1 MTNVSQLAI
10 NRPIATLLLTA
21 ALAIVGLV
29 ALKFLPAAPLP
40 QVDFPVISVN
50 ANLAGAS
57 PEVMASSVAT
67 PLEKAL
73 GQLAGVNEITSTSTL
88 GKTSINIQF
97 DLNRNIDGAAR
108 DVQAAIQASRSFLPS
123 GMTSN
128 PSYKKA
134 NPADAPI
141 MVLSLTSDTLSRG
154 QLFDIADTILAQRL
168 AQIEGIGQ
176 VVVGGGASP
185 AIRIQVDS
193 QALAHYQL
201 ALEDVKTVINNQHT
215 FAPLGS
221 LEDSHTR
228 YQLTSNQQ
236 LSRAS
241 EYSQLLL
248 KVDGQAHQLRLADV
262 AQVSESVQDTRTFG
276 YSNGKP
282 AVVLILYRQPNAN
295 MIATVDRVYATLPSL
310 QLLVPTSINFGVA
323 IDRTPTVRASLKEV
337 KETLIIAILLV
348 VFVVFAFTRTWHTT
362 LIPALSIPVSL
373 LGTLL
378 IMYWLDFSLNNLS
391 LMALIVATSFV
402 VDDSIVVLE
411 NILRYRE
418 KGLSAYQA
426 SVQGT
431 REISFTVIAI
441 SLSLVAVFIPLL
453 FMGGLIGRLFSEFAV
468 TLSVA
473 VLISM
478 IIALTTTPAL
488 AVKLLPQ
495 NEIRVTRN
503 ITYHRWWR
511 QAYKRSL
518 AWSLRHPKTLLTLL
532 MMIIAL
538 NISLYIHVSKG
549 FMPEQDT
556 GRIMGRIQADQH
568 ISFEAMQGKLNHLLA
583 SIQADPAI
591 EAATAFMGFG
601 ASNAAVVF
609 ISLKPKSERKESAND
624 VINRLRPITNRL
636 PGARTMMFPVQD
648 LRMGTQNPTAS
659 YNFSLKA
666 DSLETLRL
674 AEPRV
679 LDALRAQETLKDIDS
694 NQQSK
699 GAQTYIHIDRDA
711 AQQLGLNMRDIDTS
725 LNNAF
730 AQRLIGTLYRPLN
743 QYRIVLESEVDERL
757 NEQTLSNLFVVNQ
770 QGQAIAL
777 ARIARIEQNS
787 APLAVYHEGGFPAYT
802 ISFNL
807 AEKTTLTQ
815 GIESIE
821 NAIAELAL
829 PNSVQVVF
837 GGNAKLFKST
847 QSNQLILII
856 SAFVCLYLIL
866 GILYESLLHPLTILS
881 TLPTAGLGGLIAL
894 ELFGMELTIIA
905 LIGIFLLLGLVKKNA
920 ILMIDFALAQQRQH
934 QRSSAQAIYVAA
946 QVRFRP
952 ILMTTL
958 AGILGAVPL
967 AIGFGEGSEL
977 RVPLGIT
984 LIGGL
989 IVSQLLTLYTTPVV
1003 FLAIDRMK
1011 NKFSHRQT
1019 PLNPPARTKPTQ
1031 WVLPPLSRESNS

>member
-1 MTNVSQLAI
+1 MNNASQLAI
-10 NRPIATLLLTA
+10 HRPIATLLLTA
-21 ALAIVGLV
+21 ALALLGLV
-29 ALKFLPAAPLP
+29 ALKGLPAAPLP

-97 DLNRNIDGAAR
+97 DLNRDIDGAAR
-108 DVQAAIQASRSFLPS
+108 DVQAAIQAARSFLPS
-123 GMTSN
+123 SMTSN
-128 PSYKKA
+128 PTYKKA

-154 QLFDIADTILAQRL
+154 QLFDMADTILAQRL

-201 ALEDVKTVINNQHT
+201 ALEDVRTVISNQHT
-215 FAPLGS
+215 FAPLGTI
-221 LEDSHTR
+221 EDEQVR
-228 YQLTSNQQ
+228 YQLSSNQQ
-236 LSRAS
+236 LSQAQD
-241 EYSQLLL
+241 YAKLLL
-248 KVDGQAHQLRLADV
+248 KTDDNAHQLRLSDV
-262 AQVSESVQDTRTFG
+262 AQVSQSVQDTRTFG
-276 YSNGKP
+276 YSRGKP

-310 QLLVPTSINFGVA
+310 EALVPSSVEFGVA

-337 KETLIIAILLV
+337 EETLIIAIFLV

-373 LGTLL
+373 LGTLVV
-378 IMYWLDFSLNNLS
+378 MVWLDFSLNNLS

-418 KGLSAYQA
+418 KGYSAYQA
-426 SVQGT
+426 SVVGT

-453 FMGGLIGRLFSEFAV
+453 FMGGLIGRLFTEFAV

-478 IIALTTTPAL
+478 VIALTTTPAL
-488 AVKLLPQ
+488 AVKLLPTHSV
-495 NEIRVTRN
+495 RVKRRVS
-503 ITYHRWWR
+503 YHRWWR

-518 AWSLRHPKTLLTLL
+518 AWSLRHPKTLLALLL
-532 MMIIAL
+532 MVIAL
-538 NISLYIHVSKG
+538 NISLYVHISKG

-583 SIQADPAI
+583 IIQADPAI
-591 EAATAFMGFG
+591 DTATAFMGFG

-624 VINRLRPITNRL
+624 VINRLRPLTNRL

-666 DSLETLRL
+666 DSLETLRE

-679 LDALRAQETLKDIDS
+679 LAALRAQESLKDVDS

-699 GAQTYIHIDRDA
+699 GAQTYIQVDRDA
-711 AQQLGLNMRDIDTS
+711 AQQLGISMRDIDNT

-743 QYRIVLESEVDERL
+743 QYRIVLESEADERL
-757 NEQTLSNLFVVNQ
+757 SEANFTSLFVLNN

-777 ARIARIEQNS
+777 SRIARIEQNT

-807 AEKTTLTQ
+807 AEKVSLTQ
-815 GIESIE
+815 GIEVIE

-829 PNSVQVVF
+829 PASVQVVF

-856 SAFVCLYLIL
+856 SALVCLYLIL
-866 GILYESLLHPLTILS
+866 GILYESLLHPITILS

-894 ELFGMELTIIA
+894 ELLGMELTIIA

-920 ILMIDFALAQQRQH
+920 ILMIDFALNQQRSH
-934 QRSSAQAIYVAA
+934 HHSAAQAIYIAA

-977 RVPLGIT
+977 RIPLGVT

-1003 FLAIDRMK
+1003 FLALERLK
-1011 NKFSHRQT
+1011 ATLQGK
-1019 PLNPPARTKPTQ
+1019 RTKTAPVT
-1031 WVLPPLSRESNS
+1031 PFSSSMIRES

>member
-1 MTNVSQLAI
+1 MNNASQLAI
-10 NRPIATLLLTA
+10 HRPIATLLLTA
-21 ALAIVGLV
+21 ALALLGLV
-29 ALKFLPAAPLP
+29 ALKGLPAAPLP

-97 DLNRNIDGAAR
+97 DLNRDIDGAAR
-108 DVQAAIQASRSFLPS
+108 DVQAAIQSARSFLPS

-128 PSYKKA
+128 PTYKKA

-154 QLFDIADTILAQRL
+154 QLFDMADTILAQRL

-201 ALEDVKTVINNQHT
+201 ALEDVRTVISNQHT
-215 FAPLGS
+215 FAPLGTI
-221 LEDSHTR
+221 EDKQVR
-228 YQLTSNQQ
+228 YQLSSNQQ
-236 LSRAS
+236 LSQAS
-241 EYSQLLL
+241 DYAKLLL
-248 KVDGQAHQLRLADV
+248 KSDDNAHQLRLADI
-262 AQVSESVQDTRTFG
+262 AQVTQSVQDTRTFG
-276 YSNGKP
+276 YSRGKP

-310 QLLVPTSINFGVA
+310 QILVPSSVEFGVA

-337 KETLIIAILLV
+337 EETLIIAIFLV

-373 LGTLL
+373 LGTLVV
-378 IMYWLDFSLNNLS
+378 MAWLDFSLNNLS

-418 KGLSAYQA
+418 KGYSAYQA
-426 SVQGT
+426 SVVGT

-453 FMGGLIGRLFSEFAV
+453 FMGGLIGRLFTEFAV

-478 IIALTTTPAL
+478 VIALTTTPAL
-488 AVKLLPQ
+488 AVKLLP
-495 NEIRVTRN
+495 NHSVRVKRHVS
-503 ITYHRWWR
+503 YHRWWR

-532 MMIIAL
+532 IMVIVL
-538 NISLYIHVSKG
+538 NISLYVHVSKG

-568 ISFEAMQGKLNHLLA
+568 ISFEAMQGKLNQLLA
-583 SIQADPAI
+583 TIQADPAI
-591 EAATAFMGFG
+591 DTATAFMGFG
-601 ASNAAVVF
+601 ASNSAVVF

-624 VINRLRPITNRL
+624 VINRLRPLTNRL

-666 DSLETLRL
+666 DSLETLRE

-679 LDALRAQETLKDIDS
+679 LEALRAQASLKDVDS

-699 GAQTYIHIDRDA
+699 GAQTYINVDRDA
-711 AQQLGLNMRDIDTS
+711 AQQLGINMRDIDNT

-743 QYRIVLESEVDERL
+743 QYRIVLESEADERL
-757 NEQTLSNLFVVNQ
+757 SEANLASLFVLNN
-770 QGQAIAL
+770 QGQAVAL
-777 ARIARIEQNS
+777 SRIARIESNS

-807 AEKTTLTQ
+807 AEKVSLTQ
-815 GIESIE
+815 GIDVIE

-829 PNSVQVVF
+829 PASVQVVF

-856 SAFVCLYLIL
+856 SALVCLYLIL
-866 GILYESLLHPLTILS
+866 GILYESLLHPITILS

-894 ELFGMELTIIA
+894 ELLGMELTIIA

-920 ILMIDFALAQQRQH
+920 ILMIDFALNQQRNH
-934 QRSSAQAIYVAA
+934 HHTAAQAIYLAA

-977 RVPLGIT
+977 RVPLGVT

-1003 FLAIDRMK
+1003 FLALERLKARLQGKRMK
-1011 NKFSHRQT
+1011 TALAAPFS
-1019 PLNPPARTKPTQ
+1019 
-1031 WVLPPLSRESNS
+1031 SSMIRESKP

>member
-1 MTNVSQLAI
+1 MNNASQLAI
-10 NRPIATLLLTA
+10 QRPIATLLLTA

-29 ALKFLPAAPLP
+29 ALKLLPAAPLP
-40 QVDFPVISVN
+40 QVDFPVISVS

-67 PLEKAL
+67 PLEKTL

-88 GKTSINIQF
+88 GKTSVVIQF
-97 DLNRNIDGAAR
+97 DLNRDIDGAAR
-108 DVQAAIQASRSFLPS
+108 DVQAAIQAARSFLPS

-128 PSYKKA
+128 PTYKKA

-154 QLFDIADTILAQRL
+154 QLFDMADTILAQRL

-193 QALAHYQL
+193 HALAHYQL
-201 ALEDVKTVINNQHT
+201 ALDEVRSVINNQHT

-221 LEDSHTR
+221 IEDTQIR

-236 LSRAS
+236 LVQAQD
-241 EYSQLLL
+241 YAQLLL
-248 KVDGQAHQLRLADV
+248 KSDDNVHQIRLGDV
-262 AQVSESVQDTRTFG
+262 AQVSQSVQDTRTFG
-276 YSNGKP
+276 YSRGKP

-295 MIATVDRVYATLPSL
+295 MIDTVDRVYATLPSL
-310 QLLVPTSINFGVA
+310 EALVPSSVEFGVA

-337 KETLIIAILLV
+337 EETLIIAIFLV

-378 IMYWLDFSLNNLS
+378 VMVWLDFSLNNLS

-426 SVQGT
+426 SLQGT

-441 SLSLVAVFIPLL
+441 SLSLIAVFIPLL
-453 FMGGLIGRLFSEFAV
+453 FMGGLIGRLFTEFAV

-478 IIALTTTPAL
+478 VIALTTTPAL
-488 AVKLLPQ
+488 AVKLLPTQ
-495 NEIRVTRN
+495 AVVPSRKKT
-503 ITYHRWWR
+503 HHLWWR

-532 MMIIAL
+532 LMVIGL

-568 ISFEAMQGKLNHLLA
+568 ISFEAMQGKLNQVLGI
-583 SIQADPAI
+583 IQADPAI
-591 EAATAFMGFG
+591 DTATAFMGFG
-601 ASNAAVVF
+601 ASNSAVVF
-609 ISLKPKSERKESAND
+609 ISLKPKSERKESVND
-624 VINRLRPITNRL
+624 VINRLRPLTNRL

-666 DSLETLRL
+666 DSLETLRE

-679 LDALRAQETLKDIDS
+679 LAALRAQESLKDVDS

-699 GAQTYIHIDRDA
+699 GAQTYIQVDRDA
-711 AQQLGLNMRDIDTS
+711 AQQFGISMRDIDNT

-743 QYRIVLESEVDERL
+743 QYRIVLESEADERL
-757 NEQTLSNLFVVNQ
+757 SEANLASLFVLNN

-777 ARIARIEQNS
+777 SRIARIEQNT

-807 AEKTTLTQ
+807 AEKVSLTQ
-815 GIESIE
+815 GVQVIE

-856 SAFVCLYLIL
+856 SALVCLYLIL
-866 GILYESLLHPLTILS
+866 GILYESLLHPVTILS

-894 ELFGMELTIIA
+894 ELLGMELTIIA

-920 ILMIDFALAQQRQH
+920 ILMIDFALNQQRNH
-934 QRSSAQAIYVAA
+934 HHTAAQAIYIAA

-952 ILMTTL
+952 IIMTTL

-977 RVPLGIT
+977 RVPLGVT

-1003 FLAIDRMK
+1003 FLALERLK
-1011 NKFSHRQT
+1011 ATLQGK
-1019 PLNPPARTKPTQ
+1019 RTKTAPVT
-1031 WVLPPLSRESNS
+1031 PFSSSMIRES

>member
-1 MTNVSQLAI
+1 MNNASQLAI
-10 NRPIATLLLTA
+10 QRPIATLLLTT
-21 ALAIVGLV
+21 ALALLGLV
-29 ALKFLPAAPLP
+29 ALKGLPAAPLP

-97 DLNRNIDGAAR
+97 DLNRDIDGAAR
-108 DVQAAIQASRSFLPS
+108 DVQAAIQAARSFLPS

-128 PSYKKA
+128 PTYKKA

-154 QLFDIADTILAQRL
+154 QLFDMADTILAQRL

-201 ALEDVKTVINNQHT
+201 ALEDVRTVISNQHT
-215 FAPLGS
+215 FSPLGTI
-221 LEDSHTR
+221 EDEEVR
-228 YQLTSNQQ
+228 YQLNSNQQ
-236 LSRAS
+236 LSQAS
-241 EYSQLLL
+241 DYAKLLL
-248 KVDGQAHQLRLADV
+248 KSDDNAHQLRLADI
-262 AQVSESVQDTRTFG
+262 AQVTQSVQDTRTFG
-276 YSNGKP
+276 YSRGKP

-310 QLLVPTSINFGVA
+310 EALVPSSVEFGVA

-337 KETLIIAILLV
+337 EETLIIAIFLV

-373 LGTLL
+373 LGTLVV
-378 IMYWLDFSLNNLS
+378 MAWLDFSLNNLS

-418 KGLSAYQA
+418 KGYSAYQA
-426 SVQGT
+426 SVVGT

-453 FMGGLIGRLFSEFAV
+453 FMGGLIGRLFTEFAV

-478 IIALTTTPAL
+478 VIALTTTPAL
-488 AVKLLPQ
+488 AVKLLPSHSVKAK
-495 NEIRVTRN
+495 RRLS
-503 ITYHRWWR
+503 YHRWWR

-532 MMIIAL
+532 IMVIVL
-538 NISLYIHVSKG
+538 NISLYVHVSKG

-568 ISFEAMQGKLNHLLA
+568 ISFEAMQGKLNQLLA
-583 SIQADPAI
+583 TIQADPAI
-591 EAATAFMGFG
+591 DTATAFMGFG
-601 ASNAAVVF
+601 ASNSAVVF
-609 ISLKPKSERKESAND
+609 ISLKPKTERKESAND
-624 VINRLRPITNRL
+624 VINRLRPLTNRL

-666 DSLETLRL
+666 DSLETLRE

-679 LDALRAQETLKDIDS
+679 LEALRAQASLKDVDS

-699 GAQTYIHIDRDA
+699 GAQTYIHVDRNA
-711 AQQLGLNMRDIDTS
+711 AQQLGISMRDIDNT

-743 QYRIVLESEVDERL
+743 QYRIVLESEADERL
-757 NEQTLSNLFVVNQ
+757 SEANLASLFVLNN
-770 QGQAIAL
+770 QGQAVAL
-777 ARIARIEQNS
+777 SRIARIESNS

-807 AEKTTLTQ
+807 AEKVSLTQ
-815 GIESIE
+815 GIEVIE

-829 PNSVQVVF
+829 PASVQVVF

-856 SAFVCLYLIL
+856 SALVCLYLIL
-866 GILYESLLHPLTILS
+866 GILYESLLHPITILS

-894 ELFGMELTIIA
+894 ELLGMELTIIA

-920 ILMIDFALAQQRQH
+920 ILMIDFALNQQRNH
-934 QRSSAQAIYVAA
+934 HHTAAQAIYIAA

-977 RVPLGIT
+977 RVPLGVT

-1003 FLAIDRMK
+1003 FLALERLK
-1011 NKFSHRQT
+1011 
-1019 PLNPPARTKPTQ
+1019 ARLQGKRNIASNRL
-1031 WVLPPLSRESNS
+1031 VSSSMIRES

>member
-1 MTNVSQLAI
+1 
-10 NRPIATLLLTA
+10 
-21 ALAIVGLV
+21 
-29 ALKFLPAAPLP
+29 
-40 QVDFPVISVN
+40 
-50 ANLAGAS
+50 
-57 PEVMASSVAT
+57 MA
-67 PLEKAL
+67 
-73 GQLAGVNEITSTSTL
+73 
-88 GKTSINIQF
+88 
-97 DLNRNIDGAAR
+97 
-108 DVQAAIQASRSFLPS
+108 
-123 GMTSN
+123 
-128 PSYKKA
+128 
-134 NPADAPI
+134 
-141 MVLSLTSDTLSRG
+141 
-154 QLFDIADTILAQRL
+154 
-168 AQIEGIGQ
+168 
-176 VVVGGGASP
+176 
-185 AIRIQVDS
+185 
-193 QALAHYQL
+193 
-201 ALEDVKTVINNQHT
+201 
-215 FAPLGS
+215 
-221 LEDSHTR
+221 
-228 YQLTSNQQ
+228 
-236 LSRAS
+236 
-241 EYSQLLL
+241 
-248 KVDGQAHQLRLADV
+248 
-262 AQVSESVQDTRTFG
+262 
-276 YSNGKP
+276 
-282 AVVLILYRQPNAN
+282 
-295 MIATVDRVYATLPSL
+295 
-310 QLLVPTSINFGVA
+310 
-323 IDRTPTVRASLKEV
+323 
-337 KETLIIAILLV
+337 
-348 VFVVFAFTRTWHTT
+348 
-362 LIPALSIPVSL
+362 
-373 LGTLL
+373 
-378 IMYWLDFSLNNLS
+378 WLDFSLNNLS

-418 KGLSAYQA
+418 KGYSAYQA
-426 SVQGT
+426 SVVGT

-453 FMGGLIGRLFSEFAV
+453 FMGGLIGRLFTEFAV

-478 IIALTTTPAL
+478 VIALTTTPAL
-488 AVKLLPQ
+488 AVKLLP
-495 NEIRVTRN
+495 NHSVRVKRRLS
-503 ITYHRWWR
+503 YHRWWR

-532 MMIIAL
+532 LMVIAL
-538 NISLYIHVSKG
+538 NISLYVHISKG

-568 ISFEAMQGKLNHLLA
+568 ISFEAMQGKLNQLLA
-583 SIQADPAI
+583 TIQADPAI
-591 EAATAFMGFG
+591 DTATAFMGFG
-601 ASNAAVVF
+601 ASNSAVVF

-624 VINRLRPITNRL
+624 VINRLRPLTNRL

-666 DSLETLRL
+666 DSLETLRE

-679 LDALRAQETLKDIDS
+679 LEALRAQASLKDVDS

-699 GAQTYIHIDRDA
+699 GAQTYINVDRDA
-711 AQQLGLNMRDIDTS
+711 AQQLDISMRDIDNT

-743 QYRIVLESEVDERL
+743 QYRIVLESEADERL
-757 NEQTLSNLFVVNQ
+757 SEANLASLFVLNN
-770 QGQAIAL
+770 QGQAVAL
-777 ARIARIEQNS
+777 SRIARIESNS

-807 AEKTTLTQ
+807 AEKVSLTQ
-815 GIESIE
+815 GIEVIE

-829 PNSVQVVF
+829 PASVQVVF

-856 SAFVCLYLIL
+856 SALVCLYLIL
-866 GILYESLLHPLTILS
+866 GILYESLLHPITILS

-894 ELFGMELTIIA
+894 ELLGMELTIIA

-920 ILMIDFALAQQRQH
+920 ILMIDFALNQQRNH
-934 QRSSAQAIYVAA
+934 HHTAAQAIYIAA

-977 RVPLGIT
+977 RVPLGVT

-1003 FLAIDRMK
+1003 FLALERLK
-1011 NKFSHRQT
+1011 
-1019 PLNPPARTKPTQ
+1019 ARLQGKRNIASNRL
-1031 WVLPPLSRESNS
+1031 VSSSMIRES

>member
-1 MTNVSQLAI
+1 MNNASQLAI
-10 NRPIATLLLTA
+10 HRPIATLLLTS
-21 ALAIVGLV
+21 ALALLGLV
-29 ALKFLPAAPLP
+29 ALKGLPAAPLP

-97 DLNRNIDGAAR
+97 DLNRDIDGAAR
-108 DVQAAIQASRSFLPS
+108 DVQAAIQAARSFLPS

-128 PSYKKA
+128 PTYKKA

-154 QLFDIADTILAQRL
+154 QLFDMADTILAQRL

-201 ALEDVKTVINNQHT
+201 ALEDVRTVISNQHT
-215 FAPLGS
+215 FAPLGTI
-221 LEDSHTR
+221 EDEQVR
-228 YQLTSNQQ
+228 YQLSSNQQ
-236 LSRAS
+236 LSQAND
-241 EYSQLLL
+241 YAKLLL
-248 KVDGQAHQLRLADV
+248 KSDDNAHQLRLADI
-262 AQVSESVQDTRTFG
+262 AQVTQSVQDTRTFG
-276 YSNGKP
+276 YSRGKP

-310 QLLVPTSINFGVA
+310 EALVPSSVEFGVA

-337 KETLIIAILLV
+337 EETLIIAIFLV

-373 LGTLL
+373 LGTLVV
-378 IMYWLDFSLNNLS
+378 MAWLDFSLNNLS

-418 KGLSAYQA
+418 KGYSAYQA
-426 SVQGT
+426 SVVGT

-453 FMGGLIGRLFSEFAV
+453 FMGGLIGRLFTEFAV

-478 IIALTTTPAL
+478 VIALTTTPAL
-488 AVKLLPQ
+488 AVKLLP
-495 NEIRVTRN
+495 NHSVRVKRRLS
-503 ITYHRWWR
+503 YHRWWR

-532 MMIIAL
+532 LMVIAL
-538 NISLYIHVSKG
+538 NISLYVHISKG

-568 ISFEAMQGKLNHLLA
+568 ISFEAMQGKLNQLLA
-583 SIQADPAI
+583 TIQADPAI
-591 EAATAFMGFG
+591 DTATAFMGFG
-601 ASNAAVVF
+601 ASNSAVVF

-624 VINRLRPITNRL
+624 VINRLRPLTNRL

-666 DSLETLRL
+666 DSLETLRE

-679 LDALRAQETLKDIDS
+679 LEALRAQESLKDVDS

-699 GAQTYIHIDRDA
+699 GAQTYIHVDRDA
-711 AQQLGLNMRDIDTS
+711 AQQLGISMRDIDNT

-743 QYRIVLESEVDERL
+743 QYRIVLESEADERL
-757 NEQTLSNLFVVNQ
+757 SEANLASLFVLNN
-770 QGQAIAL
+770 QGQPVAL
-777 ARIARIEQNS
+777 SRIARIESNS

-807 AEKTTLTQ
+807 AEKVSLTQ
-815 GIESIE
+815 GIEVIE

-829 PNSVQVVF
+829 PASVQVVF

-856 SAFVCLYLIL
+856 SALVCLYLIL
-866 GILYESLLHPLTILS
+866 GILYESLLHPITILS

-894 ELFGMELTIIA
+894 ELLGMELTIIA

-920 ILMIDFALAQQRQH
+920 ILMIDFALNQQRNH
-934 QRSSAQAIYVAA
+934 HHTAAQAIYIAA

-977 RVPLGIT
+977 RVPLGVT

-1003 FLAIDRMK
+1003 FLALERLK
-1011 NKFSHRQT
+1011 
-1019 PLNPPARTKPTQ
+1019 ARLQGKRNIASNRL
-1031 WVLPPLSRESNS
+1031 VSSSMIRES

>member
-1 MTNVSQLAI
+1 MNNASQLAI
-10 NRPIATLLLTA
+10 QRPIATLLLTA
-21 ALAIVGLV
+21 ALAIIGLV
-29 ALKFLPAAPLP
+29 ALKLLPAAPLP
-40 QVDFPVISVN
+40 QVDFPVISVT

-67 PLEKAL
+67 PLEKSL

-97 DLNRNIDGAAR
+97 DLNRDIDGAAR
-108 DVQAAIQASRSFLPS
+108 DVQAAIQAARSFLPS

-128 PSYKKA
+128 PTYKKA

-201 ALEDVKTVINNQHT
+201 ALDDVRRVINNQHT
-215 FAPLGS
+215 FSPLGS
-221 LEDSHTR
+221 IEDEQMR
-228 YQLTSNQQ
+228 YQLGSNQQ
-236 LSRAS
+236 LSQAQD
-241 EYSQLLL
+241 YAQLLL
-248 KVDGQAHQLRLADV
+248 KSDDNAHQLRLGDV
-262 AQVSESVQDTRTFG
+262 ARVSQSVQDTRTFG
-276 YSNGKP
+276 YSRGKP

-310 QLLVPTSINFGVA
+310 EALVPSSVEFGVA

-337 KETLIIAILLV
+337 QETLIIAIFLV

-373 LGTLL
+373 LGTLVVVV
-378 IMYWLDFSLNNLS
+378 WLDFSLNNLS

-478 IIALTTTPAL
+478 VIALTTTPAL
-488 AVKLLPQ
+488 AVKLLPAQ
-495 NEIRVTRN
+495 RVTSQRSK
-503 ITYHRWWR
+503 TYHLWWR

-532 MMIIAL
+532 LMIIGL
-538 NISLYIHVSKG
+538 NISLYIHISKG

-556 GRIMGRIQADQH
+556 GRIMGRIQADQQ
-568 ISFEAMQGKLNHLLA
+568 ISFDAMQGKLNQLLA
-583 SIQADPAI
+583 IIQADPAI
-591 EAATAFMGFG
+591 DTATAFMGFG
-601 ASNAAVVF
+601 ASNSAVVF

-624 VINRLRPITNRL
+624 VINRLRPLTNRL
-636 PGARTMMFPVQD
+636 PGARTMMFPIQD

-666 DSLETLRL
+666 DSLETLRE

-679 LDALRAQETLKDIDS
+679 LEALRVQESLKDVDS

-699 GAQTYIHIDRDA
+699 GAQTYIQVDRDA
-711 AQQLGLNMRDIDTS
+711 AQQLGISMSNIDNT

-743 QYRIVLESEVDERL
+743 QYRIVLESHANERL
-757 NEQTLSNLFVVNQ
+757 SEANLAGLFVLNN

-777 ARIARIEQNS
+777 SRIARIEQNS

-807 AEKTTLTQ
+807 AEKVSLTQ
-815 GIESIE
+815 GIEVIE

-894 ELFGMELTIIA
+894 ELLGMELTIIA

-920 ILMIDFALAQQRQH
+920 ILMIDFALNQQRSH
-934 QRSSAQAIYVAA
+934 HHSAAQAIYIAA

-977 RVPLGIT
+977 RVPLGVT

-1003 FLAIDRMK
+1003 FLALERLK
-1011 NKFSHRQT
+1011 TKLTGKHTNTVSATPFS
-1019 PLNPPARTKPTQ
+1019 
-1031 WVLPPLSRESNS
+1031 SSMIRESQL

>member
-1 MTNVSQLAI
+1 MRMNNASQLAI
-10 NRPIATLLLTA
+10 QRPIATLLLTA

-29 ALKFLPAAPLP
+29 ALKLLPAAPLP
-40 QVDFPVISVN
+40 QVDFPVISVT

-67 PLEKAL
+67 PLEKSL

-97 DLNRNIDGAAR
+97 DLNRDIDGAAR
-108 DVQAAIQASRSFLPS
+108 DVQAAIQAARSFLPS

-128 PSYKKA
+128 PTYKKA

-154 QLFDIADTILAQRL
+154 QLFDLADTILAQRL

-201 ALEDVKTVINNQHT
+201 ALDDVRTVINNQHT
-215 FAPLGS
+215 FSPLGS
-221 LEDSHTR
+221 IEDKQLR
-228 YQLTSNQQ
+228 YQLGSNQQ
-236 LSRAS
+236 LSQAQD
-241 EYSQLLL
+241 YAKLLL
-248 KVDGQAHQLRLADV
+248 KTDDNAQQLRLGDV
-262 AQVSESVQDTRTFG
+262 ATVSQSVQDTRTFG
-276 YSNGKP
+276 YSRGKP

-295 MIATVDRVYATLPSL
+295 MIATVDRVYASLPSL
-310 QLLVPTSINFGVA
+310 EALVPSSVEFGVA

-337 KETLIIAILLV
+337 EETLIIAIFLV

-373 LGTLL
+373 LGTLVV
-378 IMYWLDFSLNNLS
+378 MVWLDFSLNNLS

-478 IIALTTTPAL
+478 VIALTTTPAL
-488 AVKLLPQ
+488 AVKLLPAQ
-495 NEIRVTRN
+495 RVTTRRSV
-503 ITYHRWWR
+503 TYHLWWR

-532 MMIIAL
+532 LMVIVL
-538 NISLYIHVSKG
+538 NISLYVHVSKG

-568 ISFEAMQGKLNHLLA
+568 ISFDAMQGKLNQLL
-583 SIQADPAI
+583 SIIQADPAI
-591 EAATAFMGFG
+591 DTATAFMGFG
-601 ASNAAVVF
+601 ASNSAVVF
-609 ISLKPKSERKESAND
+609 ISLKPKGERTESAND
-624 VINRLRPITNRL
+624 VINRLRPLTNRL

-666 DSLETLRL
+666 DSLETLRE

-679 LDALRAQETLKDIDS
+679 LEALRAQESLKDVDS

-699 GAQTYIHIDRDA
+699 GAQTYIQVDRDA
-711 AQQLGLNMRDIDTS
+711 AQQLGISMRDIDNT

-743 QYRIVLESEVDERL
+743 QYRIVLESHANERL
-757 NEQTLSNLFVVNQ
+757 SEANLAGLFVLNN

-777 ARIARIEQNS
+777 SRIARIEQNS

-807 AEKTTLTQ
+807 AEKVSLTQ
-815 GIESIE
+815 GIEVIE

-894 ELFGMELTIIA
+894 ELLGMELTIIA

-920 ILMIDFALAQQRQH
+920 ILMIDFALNQQRSH
-934 QRSSAQAIYVAA
+934 HHSAAQAIYIAA

-977 RVPLGIT
+977 RVPLGVT

-1003 FLAIDRMK
+1003 FLALERLK
-1011 NKFSHRQT
+1011 SRLQGKRSLKSNKLVS
-1019 PLNPPARTKPTQ
+1019 
-1031 WVLPPLSRESNS
+1031 SSMIRES

>member
-1 MTNVSQLAI
+1 MNNASQLAI
-10 NRPIATLLLTA
+10 HRPIATLLLTA
-21 ALAIVGLV
+21 ALALLGLV
-29 ALKFLPAAPLP
+29 ALKGLPAAPLP

-97 DLNRNIDGAAR
+97 DLNRDIDGAAR
-108 DVQAAIQASRSFLPS
+108 DVQAAIQAARSFLPS

-128 PSYKKA
+128 PTYKKA

-154 QLFDIADTILAQRL
+154 QLFDMADTILAQRL

-201 ALEDVKTVINNQHT
+201 ALEDVRTVISNQHT
-215 FAPLGS
+215 FAPLGTI
-221 LEDSHTR
+221 EDKQVR
-228 YQLTSNQQ
+228 YQLSSNQQ
-236 LSRAS
+236 LSQAS
-241 EYSQLLL
+241 DYAKLLL
-248 KVDGQAHQLRLADV
+248 KSDNNAHQLRLADI
-262 AQVSESVQDTRTFG
+262 AQVTQSVQDTRTFG
-276 YSNGKP
+276 YSRGKP

-310 QLLVPTSINFGVA
+310 EALVPSSVEFGVA

-337 KETLIIAILLV
+337 EETLIIAIFLV

-373 LGTLL
+373 LGTLVV
-378 IMYWLDFSLNNLS
+378 MAWLDFSLNNLS

-418 KGLSAYQA
+418 KGYSAYQA
-426 SVQGT
+426 SVVGT

-453 FMGGLIGRLFSEFAV
+453 FMGGLIGRLFTEFAV

-478 IIALTTTPAL
+478 VIALTTTPAL
-488 AVKLLPQ
+488 AVKLLP
-495 NEIRVTRN
+495 NHSVRVKRRLS
-503 ITYHRWWR
+503 YHRWWR

-532 MMIIAL
+532 LMVIAL
-538 NISLYIHVSKG
+538 NISLYVHISKG

-568 ISFEAMQGKLNHLLA
+568 ISFEAMQGKLNQLLA
-583 SIQADPAI
+583 TIQADPAI
-591 EAATAFMGFG
+591 DTATAFMGFG
-601 ASNAAVVF
+601 ASNSAVVF

-624 VINRLRPITNRL
+624 VINRLRPLTNRL

-666 DSLETLRL
+666 DSLETLRE

-679 LDALRAQETLKDIDS
+679 LEALRAQASLKDVDS

-699 GAQTYIHIDRDA
+699 GAQTYINVDRDA
-711 AQQLGLNMRDIDTS
+711 AQQLDISMRDIDNT

-743 QYRIVLESEVDERL
+743 QYRIVLESEADERL
-757 NEQTLSNLFVVNQ
+757 SEANLASLFVLNN
-770 QGQAIAL
+770 QGQAVAL
-777 ARIARIEQNS
+777 SRIARIESNS

-807 AEKTTLTQ
+807 AEKVSLTQ
-815 GIESIE
+815 GIEVIE

-829 PNSVQVVF
+829 PASVQVVF

-856 SAFVCLYLIL
+856 SALVCLYLIL
-866 GILYESLLHPLTILS
+866 GILYESLLHPITILS

-894 ELFGMELTIIA
+894 ELLGMELTIIA

-920 ILMIDFALAQQRQH
+920 ILMIDFALNQQRNH
-934 QRSSAQAIYVAA
+934 HHTAAQAIYIAA

-977 RVPLGIT
+977 RVPLGVT

-1003 FLAIDRMK
+1003 FLALERLK
-1011 NKFSHRQT
+1011 
-1019 PLNPPARTKPTQ
+1019 ARLQGKRNIASNRL
-1031 WVLPPLSRESNS
+1031 VSSSMIRES

>member
-1 MTNVSQLAI
+1 MNNASQLAI
-10 NRPIATLLLTA
+10 QRPIATLLLTT
-21 ALAIVGLV
+21 ALALLGLV
-29 ALKFLPAAPLP
+29 ALKGLPAAPLP

-97 DLNRNIDGAAR
+97 DLNRDIDGAAR
-108 DVQAAIQASRSFLPS
+108 DVQAAIQAARSFLPS

-128 PSYKKA
+128 PTYKKA

-154 QLFDIADTILAQRL
+154 QLFDMADTILAQRL

-201 ALEDVKTVINNQHT
+201 ALEDVRTVISNQHT
-215 FAPLGS
+215 FSPLGTI
-221 LEDSHTR
+221 EDEEVR
-228 YQLTSNQQ
+228 YQLNSNQQ
-236 LSRAS
+236 LSQAS
-241 EYSQLLL
+241 DYAKLLL
-248 KVDGQAHQLRLADV
+248 KSDDNAHQLRLADI
-262 AQVSESVQDTRTFG
+262 AQVTQSVQDTRTFG
-276 YSNGKP
+276 YSRGKP

-310 QLLVPTSINFGVA
+310 QALVPSSVEFGVA

-337 KETLIIAILLV
+337 EETLIIAIFLV

-373 LGTLL
+373 LGTLVV
-378 IMYWLDFSLNNLS
+378 MAWLDFSLNNLS

-418 KGLSAYQA
+418 KGYSAYQA
-426 SVQGT
+426 SVVGT

-453 FMGGLIGRLFSEFAV
+453 FMGGLIGRLFTEFAV

-478 IIALTTTPAL
+478 VIALTTTPAL
-488 AVKLLPQ
+488 AVKLLPSHSVKAK
-495 NEIRVTRN
+495 RRLS
-503 ITYHRWWR
+503 YHRWWR

-532 MMIIAL
+532 IMVIVL
-538 NISLYIHVSKG
+538 NISLYVHVSKG

-568 ISFEAMQGKLNHLLA
+568 ISFEAMQGKLNQLLA
-583 SIQADPAI
+583 TIQADPAI
-591 EAATAFMGFG
+591 DTATAFMGFG
-601 ASNAAVVF
+601 ASNSAVVF
-609 ISLKPKSERKESAND
+609 ISLKPKTERKESAND
-624 VINRLRPITNRL
+624 VINRLRPLTNRL

-666 DSLETLRL
+666 DSLETLRE

-679 LDALRAQETLKDIDS
+679 LEALRAQASLKDVDS

-699 GAQTYIHIDRDA
+699 GAQTYIHVDRNA
-711 AQQLGLNMRDIDTS
+711 AQQLGISMRDIDNT

-743 QYRIVLESEVDERL
+743 QYRIVLESEADERL
-757 NEQTLSNLFVVNQ
+757 SEANLASLFVLNN
-770 QGQAIAL
+770 QGQAVAL
-777 ARIARIEQNS
+777 SRIARIESNS

-807 AEKTTLTQ
+807 AEKVSLTQ
-815 GIESIE
+815 GIEVIE

-829 PNSVQVVF
+829 PASVQVVF

-856 SAFVCLYLIL
+856 SALVCLYLIL
-866 GILYESLLHPLTILS
+866 GILYESLLHPITILS

-894 ELFGMELTIIA
+894 ELLGMELTIIA

-920 ILMIDFALAQQRQH
+920 ILMIDFALNQQRNH
-934 QRSSAQAIYVAA
+934 HHTAAQAIYIAA

-977 RVPLGIT
+977 RVPLGVT

-1003 FLAIDRMK
+1003 FLALERLK
-1011 NKFSHRQT
+1011 
-1019 PLNPPARTKPTQ
+1019 ARLQGKRNIASNRL
-1031 WVLPPLSRESNS
+1031 VSSSMIRES

>member
-1 MTNVSQLAI
+1 MNNASQLAI
-10 NRPIATLLLTA
+10 HRPIATLLLTS
-21 ALAIVGLV
+21 ALALLGLV
-29 ALKFLPAAPLP
+29 ALKGLPAAPLP

-97 DLNRNIDGAAR
+97 DLNRDIDGAAR
-108 DVQAAIQASRSFLPS
+108 DVQAAIQAARSFLPS

-128 PSYKKA
+128 PTYKKA

-154 QLFDIADTILAQRL
+154 QLFDMADTILAQRL

-201 ALEDVKTVINNQHT
+201 ALEDVRTVISNQHT
-215 FAPLGS
+215 FAPLGTI
-221 LEDSHTR
+221 EDEQVR
-228 YQLTSNQQ
+228 YQLSSNQQ
-236 LSRAS
+236 LSQAS
-241 EYSQLLL
+241 DYAKLLL
-248 KVDGQAHQLRLADV
+248 KSDDNAHQLRLADI
-262 AQVSESVQDTRTFG
+262 AQVTQSVQDTRTFG
-276 YSNGKP
+276 YSRGKP

-310 QLLVPTSINFGVA
+310 QALVPSSIEFGVA
-323 IDRTPTVRASLKEV
+323 IDRTPTVRASLKDVE
-337 KETLIIAILLV
+337 ETLIIAIFLV

-373 LGTLL
+373 LGTLVV
-378 IMYWLDFSLNNLS
+378 MAWLDFSLNNLS

-418 KGLSAYQA
+418 KGYSAYQA
-426 SVQGT
+426 SVVGT

-453 FMGGLIGRLFSEFAV
+453 FMGGLIGRLFTEFAV

-478 IIALTTTPAL
+478 VIALTTTPAL
-488 AVKLLPQ
+488 AVKLLPSHSVKAK
-495 NEIRVTRN
+495 RRLS
-503 ITYHRWWR
+503 YHRWWR

-532 MMIIAL
+532 LMVITL
-538 NISLYIHVSKG
+538 NISLYVHISKG

-568 ISFEAMQGKLNHLLA
+568 ISFEAMQSKLNQLLA
-583 SIQADPAI
+583 TIQADPAI
-591 EAATAFMGFG
+591 DTATAFMGFG
-601 ASNAAVVF
+601 ASNSAVVF

-624 VINRLRPITNRL
+624 VINRLRPLTNRL

-666 DSLETLRL
+666 DSLETLRE

-679 LDALRAQETLKDIDS
+679 LEALRAQASLKDVDS

-699 GAQTYIHIDRDA
+699 GAQTYINVDRDA
-711 AQQLGLNMRDIDTS
+711 AQQLDISMRDIDNT

-743 QYRIVLESEVDERL
+743 QYRIVLESEADERL
-757 NEQTLSNLFVVNQ
+757 SEANLASLFVLNN
-770 QGQAIAL
+770 QGQAVAL
-777 ARIARIEQNS
+777 SRIARIESNS

-807 AEKTTLTQ
+807 AEKVSLTQ
-815 GIESIE
+815 GIDVIE

-829 PNSVQVVF
+829 PASVQVVF

-856 SAFVCLYLIL
+856 SALVCLYLIL
-866 GILYESLLHPLTILS
+866 GILYESLLHPITILS

-894 ELFGMELTIIA
+894 ELLGMELTIIA

-920 ILMIDFALAQQRQH
+920 ILMIDFALNQQRNH
-934 QRSSAQAIYVAA
+934 HHTAAQAIYLAA

-977 RVPLGIT
+977 RVPLGVT

-1003 FLAIDRMK
+1003 FLALERLKARLQGKRMK
-1011 NKFSHRQT
+1011 TALAAPFS
-1019 PLNPPARTKPTQ
+1019 
-1031 WVLPPLSRESNS
+1031 SSMIRESKP

>member
-1 MTNVSQLAI
+1 MRMNNASQLAI
-10 NRPIATLLLTA
+10 QRPIATLLLTA

-29 ALKFLPAAPLP
+29 ALKLLPAAPLP
-40 QVDFPVISVN
+40 QVDFPVISVT

-67 PLEKAL
+67 PLEKSL

-97 DLNRNIDGAAR
+97 DLNRDIDGAAR
-108 DVQAAIQASRSFLPS
+108 DVQAAIQAARSFLPS

-128 PSYKKA
+128 PTYKKA

-154 QLFDIADTILAQRL
+154 QLFDLADTILAQRL

-201 ALEDVKTVINNQHT
+201 ALDDVRTVINNQHT
-215 FAPLGS
+215 FSPLGS
-221 LEDSHTR
+221 IEDKQLR
-228 YQLTSNQQ
+228 YQLGSNQQ
-236 LSRAS
+236 LSQAQD
-241 EYSQLLL
+241 YAKLLL
-248 KVDGQAHQLRLADV
+248 KTDDNAQQLRLGDV
-262 AQVSESVQDTRTFG
+262 ATVTQSVQDTRTFG
-276 YSNGKP
+276 YSRGKP

-295 MIATVDRVYATLPSL
+295 MIATVDRVYASLPSL
-310 QLLVPTSINFGVA
+310 EALVPSSVEFGVA

-337 KETLIIAILLV
+337 EETLIIAIFLV

-373 LGTLL
+373 LGTLVV
-378 IMYWLDFSLNNLS
+378 MVWLDFSLNNLS

-478 IIALTTTPAL
+478 VIALTTTPAL
-488 AVKLLPQ
+488 AVKLLPAQ
-495 NEIRVTRN
+495 RVTTRRSV
-503 ITYHRWWR
+503 TYHLWWR

-532 MMIIAL
+532 LMVIVL
-538 NISLYIHVSKG
+538 NISLYVHVSKG

-568 ISFEAMQGKLNHLLA
+568 ISFDAMQGKLNQLL
-583 SIQADPAI
+583 SIIQADPAI
-591 EAATAFMGFG
+591 DTATAFMGFG
-601 ASNAAVVF
+601 ASNSAVVF
-609 ISLKPKSERKESAND
+609 ISLKPKGERTESAND
-624 VINRLRPITNRL
+624 VINRLRPLTNRL

-666 DSLETLRL
+666 DSLETLRE

-679 LDALRAQETLKDIDS
+679 LEALRAQESLKDVDS

-699 GAQTYIHIDRDA
+699 GAQTYIQVDRDA
-711 AQQLGLNMRDIDTS
+711 AQQLGISMRDIDNT

-743 QYRIVLESEVDERL
+743 QYRIVLESHANERL
-757 NEQTLSNLFVVNQ
+757 SEANLASLFVLNN

-777 ARIARIEQNS
+777 SRIARIEQNS

-807 AEKTTLTQ
+807 AEKVSLTQ
-815 GIESIE
+815 GIEVIE

-894 ELFGMELTIIA
+894 ELLGMELTIIA

-920 ILMIDFALAQQRQH
+920 ILMIDFALNQQRSH
-934 QRSSAQAIYVAA
+934 HHSAAQAIYIAA

-977 RVPLGIT
+977 RVPLGVT

-989 IVSQLLTLYTTPVV
+989 IVSQLITLYTTPVV
-1003 FLAIDRMK
+1003 FLALERLK
-1011 NKFSHRQT
+1011 SRLQGKRSLKSNKLVS
-1019 PLNPPARTKPTQ
+1019 
-1031 WVLPPLSRESNS
+1031 SSMIRES

>member
-1 MTNVSQLAI
+1 MNNASQLAI

-21 ALAIVGLV
+21 ALALLGLV
-29 ALKFLPAAPLP
+29 ALKGLPAAPLP

-97 DLNRNIDGAAR
+97 DLNRDIDGAAR
-108 DVQAAIQASRSFLPS
+108 DVQAAIQAARSFLPS

-128 PSYKKA
+128 PTYKKA

-154 QLFDIADTILAQRL
+154 QLFDMADTILAQRL

-201 ALEDVKTVINNQHT
+201 ALEDVRTVISNQHT
-215 FAPLGS
+215 FAPLGTI
-221 LEDSHTR
+221 EDEQVR
-228 YQLTSNQQ
+228 YQLSSNQQ
-236 LSRAS
+236 LSQAS
-241 EYSQLLL
+241 DYAKLLL
-248 KVDGQAHQLRLADV
+248 KSDDNTHQLRLADI
-262 AQVSESVQDTRTFG
+262 AQVTQSVQDTRTFG
-276 YSNGKP
+276 YSRGKP
-282 AVVLILYRQPNAN
+282 AVVLIIYRQPNAN

-310 QLLVPTSINFGVA
+310 QTLVPSSVEFGVA

-337 KETLIIAILLV
+337 EETLIIAIFLV

-373 LGTLL
+373 LGTLVV
-378 IMYWLDFSLNNLS
+378 MAWLDFSLNNLS

-418 KGLSAYQA
+418 KGYSAYQA
-426 SVQGT
+426 SVVGT

-453 FMGGLIGRLFSEFAV
+453 FMGGLIGRLFTEFAV

-478 IIALTTTPAL
+478 VIALTTTPAL
-488 AVKLLPQ
+488 AMKLLPSHSVKAK
-495 NEIRVTRN
+495 RRLS
-503 ITYHRWWR
+503 YRRCWR

-518 AWSLRHPKTLLTLL
+518 AWSLRHPKTLLTFL
-532 MMIIAL
+532 MMVIAL
-538 NISLYIHVSKG
+538 NISLYVHISKG

-568 ISFEAMQGKLNHLLA
+568 ISFEAMHGKLNQLLA
-583 SIQADPAI
+583 TIQADPAI
-591 EAATAFMGFG
+591 DTATAFMGFG
-601 ASNAAVVF
+601 ASNSAVVF

-624 VINRLRPITNRL
+624 VINRLRPLTNRL
-636 PGARTMMFPVQD
+636 PGTRTMMFPVQD

-666 DSLETLRL
+666 DSLETLRE

-679 LDALRAQETLKDIDS
+679 LEALRAQESLKDVDS

-699 GAQTYIHIDRDA
+699 GAQTYIHVDRDA
-711 AQQLGLNMRDIDTS
+711 AQQLGISMRDIDNT

-743 QYRIVLESEVDERL
+743 QYRIVLESEADERL
-757 NEQTLSNLFVVNQ
+757 SEANLASLFVLNN
-770 QGQAIAL
+770 QGQAVAL
-777 ARIARIEQNS
+777 SRIARIESNS

-807 AEKTTLTQ
+807 AEKVSLTQ
-815 GIESIE
+815 GIEVIE

-829 PNSVQVVF
+829 PASVQVVF

-856 SAFVCLYLIL
+856 SALVCLYLIL
-866 GILYESLLHPLTILS
+866 GILYESLLHPITILS

-894 ELFGMELTIIA
+894 ELLGMELTIIA

-920 ILMIDFALAQQRQH
+920 ILMIDFALNQQRNH
-934 QRSSAQAIYVAA
+934 HHTAAQAIYIAA

-958 AGILGAVPL
+958 AGILGAIPL

-977 RVPLGIT
+977 RVPLGVT

-1003 FLAIDRMK
+1003 FLALERLK
-1011 NKFSHRQT
+1011 AKLPGKRLKTAPAAPFSSSMT
-1019 PLNPPARTKPTQ
+1019 
-1031 WVLPPLSRESNS
+1031 REV

>member
-1 MTNVSQLAI
+1 MRMNNASQLAI
-10 NRPIATLLLTA
+10 QRPIATLLLTA

-29 ALKFLPAAPLP
+29 ALKLLPAAPLP
-40 QVDFPVISVN
+40 QVDFPVISVT

-67 PLEKAL
+67 PLEKSL

-97 DLNRNIDGAAR
+97 DLNRDIDGAAR
-108 DVQAAIQASRSFLPS
+108 DVQAAIQAARSFLPS

-128 PSYKKA
+128 PTYKKA

-154 QLFDIADTILAQRL
+154 QLFDLADTILAQRL

-201 ALEDVKTVINNQHT
+201 ALDDVRTVINNQHT
-215 FAPLGS
+215 FSPLGS
-221 LEDSHTR
+221 IEDKQLR
-228 YQLTSNQQ
+228 YQLGSNQQ
-236 LSRAS
+236 LSQAQD
-241 EYSQLLL
+241 YAKLLL
-248 KVDGQAHQLRLADV
+248 KTDDNAQQLRLGDV
-262 AQVSESVQDTRTFG
+262 ATVSQSVQDTRTFG
-276 YSNGKP
+276 YSRGKP

-295 MIATVDRVYATLPSL
+295 MIATVDRVYASLPSL
-310 QLLVPTSINFGVA
+310 EALVPSSVEFGVA

-337 KETLIIAILLV
+337 EETLIIAIFLV

-373 LGTLL
+373 LGTLVV
-378 IMYWLDFSLNNLS
+378 MVWLDFSLNNLS

-478 IIALTTTPAL
+478 VIALTTTPAL
-488 AVKLLPQ
+488 AVKLLPAQ
-495 NEIRVTRN
+495 RVTTRRSV
-503 ITYHRWWR
+503 TYHLWYRR
-511 QAYKRSL
+511 AYKRSL

-532 MMIIAL
+532 LMVIVL
-538 NISLYIHVSKG
+538 NISLYVHVSKG

-568 ISFEAMQGKLNHLLA
+568 ISFDAMQGKLNQLL
-583 SIQADPAI
+583 SIIQADPAI
-591 EAATAFMGFG
+591 DTATAFMGFG
-601 ASNAAVVF
+601 ASNSAVVF
-609 ISLKPKSERKESAND
+609 ISLKPKGERTESAND
-624 VINRLRPITNRL
+624 VINRLRPLTNRL

-666 DSLETLRL
+666 DSLETLRE

-679 LDALRAQETLKDIDS
+679 LEALRAQESLKDVDS

-699 GAQTYIHIDRDA
+699 GAQTYIQVDRDA
-711 AQQLGLNMRDIDTS
+711 AQQLGISMRDIDNT

-743 QYRIVLESEVDERL
+743 QYRIVLESHADERL
-757 NEQTLSNLFVVNQ
+757 SEANLAGLFVLNN

-777 ARIARIEQNS
+777 SRIARIEQNS

-807 AEKTTLTQ
+807 AEKVSLTQ
-815 GIESIE
+815 GIEVIE

-894 ELFGMELTIIA
+894 ELLGMELTIIA

-920 ILMIDFALAQQRQH
+920 ILMIDFALNQQRSH
-934 QRSSAQAIYVAA
+934 HHSAAQAIYIAA

-977 RVPLGIT
+977 RVPLGVT

-1003 FLAIDRMK
+1003 FLALERLK
-1011 NKFSHRQT
+1011 SRLQGKRSLKSNKLVS
-1019 PLNPPARTKPTQ
+1019 
-1031 WVLPPLSRESNS
+1031 SSMIRES

>member
-1 MTNVSQLAI
+1 MNNASQLAI
-10 NRPIATLLLTA
+10 QRPIATLLLTT
-21 ALAIVGLV
+21 ALALLGLV
-29 ALKFLPAAPLP
+29 ALKGLPAAPLP

-97 DLNRNIDGAAR
+97 DLNRDIDGAAR
-108 DVQAAIQASRSFLPS
+108 DVQAAIQAARSFLPS

-128 PSYKKA
+128 PTYKKA

-154 QLFDIADTILAQRL
+154 QLFDMADTILAQRL

-201 ALEDVKTVINNQHT
+201 ALEDVRTVISNQHT
-215 FAPLGS
+215 FSPLGTI
-221 LEDSHTR
+221 EDEEVR
-228 YQLTSNQQ
+228 YQLNSNQQ
-236 LSRAS
+236 LSQAS
-241 EYSQLLL
+241 DYAKLLL
-248 KVDGQAHQLRLADV
+248 KSDDNAHQLRLADI
-262 AQVSESVQDTRTFG
+262 AQVTQSVQDTRTFG
-276 YSNGKP
+276 YSRGKP

-310 QLLVPTSINFGVA
+310 QALVPSSVEFGVA
-323 IDRTPTVRASLKEV
+323 IDRTPTVRASLKDVE
-337 KETLIIAILLV
+337 ETLIIAIFLV

-373 LGTLL
+373 LGTLVV
-378 IMYWLDFSLNNLS
+378 MAWLDFSLNNLS

-418 KGLSAYQA
+418 KGYSAYQA
-426 SVQGT
+426 SVVGT

-453 FMGGLIGRLFSEFAV
+453 FMGGLIGRLFTEFAV

-478 IIALTTTPAL
+478 VIALTTTPAL
-488 AVKLLPQ
+488 AVKLLPSHSVKAK
-495 NEIRVTRN
+495 RRLS
-503 ITYHRWWR
+503 YHRWWR

-532 MMIIAL
+532 IMVIVL
-538 NISLYIHVSKG
+538 NISLYVHVSKG

-568 ISFEAMQGKLNHLLA
+568 ISFEAMQGKLNQLLA
-583 SIQADPAI
+583 TIQADPAI
-591 EAATAFMGFG
+591 DTATAFMGFG
-601 ASNAAVVF
+601 ASNSAVVF
-609 ISLKPKSERKESAND
+609 ISLKPKTERKESAND
-624 VINRLRPITNRL
+624 VINRLRPLTNRL

-666 DSLETLRL
+666 DSLETLRE

-679 LDALRAQETLKDIDS
+679 LEALRAQASLKDVDS

-699 GAQTYIHIDRDA
+699 GAQTYIHVDRNA
-711 AQQLGLNMRDIDTS
+711 AQQLGISMRDIDNT

-743 QYRIVLESEVDERL
+743 QYRIVLESEADERL
-757 NEQTLSNLFVVNQ
+757 SEANLASLFVLNN
-770 QGQAIAL
+770 QGQAVAL
-777 ARIARIEQNS
+777 SRIARIESNS

-807 AEKTTLTQ
+807 AEKVSLTQ
-815 GIESIE
+815 GIEVIE

-829 PNSVQVVF
+829 PASVQVVF

-856 SAFVCLYLIL
+856 SALVCLYLIL
-866 GILYESLLHPLTILS
+866 GILYESLLHPITILS

-894 ELFGMELTIIA
+894 ELLGMELTIIA

-920 ILMIDFALAQQRQH
+920 ILMIDFALNQQRNH
-934 QRSSAQAIYVAA
+934 HHTAAQAIYIAA

-958 AGILGAVPL
+958 AGILGAIPL

-977 RVPLGIT
+977 RVPLGVT

-1003 FLAIDRMK
+1003 FLALERLK
-1011 NKFSHRQT
+1011 
-1019 PLNPPARTKPTQ
+1019 ARLQGKRNIASNRL
-1031 WVLPPLSRESNS
+1031 VSSSMIRES

>member
-1 MTNVSQLAI
+1 MNNASQLAI
-10 NRPIATLLLTA
+10 HRPIATLLLTA
-21 ALAIVGLV
+21 ALALLGLV
-29 ALKFLPAAPLP
+29 ALKGLPAAPLP

-97 DLNRNIDGAAR
+97 DLNRDIDGAAR
-108 DVQAAIQASRSFLPS
+108 DVQAAIQAARSFLPS

-128 PSYKKA
+128 PTYKKA

-154 QLFDIADTILAQRL
+154 QLFDMADTILAQRL

-201 ALEDVKTVINNQHT
+201 ALEDVRTVISNQHT
-215 FAPLGS
+215 FAPLGTI
-221 LEDSHTR
+221 EDKQVR
-228 YQLTSNQQ
+228 YQLSSNQQ
-236 LSRAS
+236 LSQAS
-241 EYSQLLL
+241 DYAKLLL
-248 KVDGQAHQLRLADV
+248 KSDDNAHQLRLADI
-262 AQVSESVQDTRTFG
+262 AQVTQSVQDTRTFG
-276 YSNGKP
+276 YSRGKP

-310 QLLVPTSINFGVA
+310 EALVPSSVEFGVA

-337 KETLIIAILLV
+337 EETLIIAIFLV

-373 LGTLL
+373 LGTLVV
-378 IMYWLDFSLNNLS
+378 MAWLDFSLNNLS

-418 KGLSAYQA
+418 KGYNAYQA
-426 SVQGT
+426 SVVGT

-453 FMGGLIGRLFSEFAV
+453 FMGGLIGRLFTEFAV

-478 IIALTTTPAL
+478 VIALTTTPAL
-488 AVKLLPQ
+488 AVKLLP
-495 NEIRVTRN
+495 NHSVRVKRHVS
-503 ITYHRWWR
+503 YHRWWR

-532 MMIIAL
+532 LMVIAL
-538 NISLYIHVSKG
+538 NISLYVHVSKG

-568 ISFEAMQGKLNHLLA
+568 ISFEAMQGKLNQLLA
-583 SIQADPAI
+583 TIQADPAI
-591 EAATAFMGFG
+591 DTATAFMGFG
-601 ASNAAVVF
+601 ASNSAVVF

-624 VINRLRPITNRL
+624 VINRLRPLTNRL
-636 PGARTMMFPVQD
+636 PGTRTMMFPVQD

-666 DSLETLRL
+666 DSLETLRE

-679 LDALRAQETLKDIDS
+679 LEALRAQASLKDVDS

-699 GAQTYIHIDRDA
+699 GAQTYIHVDRDA
-711 AQQLGLNMRDIDTS
+711 AQQLGISMRDIDNT

-743 QYRIVLESEVDERL
+743 QYRIVLESEADERL
-757 NEQTLSNLFVVNQ
+757 SEANLASLFLLNN
-770 QGQAIAL
+770 QGQAVAL
-777 ARIARIEQNS
+777 SRIARIESNS

-807 AEKTTLTQ
+807 AEKVSLTQ
-815 GIESIE
+815 GIEVIE

-829 PNSVQVVF
+829 PASVQVVF

-856 SAFVCLYLIL
+856 SALVCLYLIL
-866 GILYESLLHPLTILS
+866 GILYESLLHPITILS

-894 ELFGMELTIIA
+894 ELLGMELTIIA

-920 ILMIDFALAQQRQH
+920 ILMIDFALNQQRNH
-934 QRSSAQAIYVAA
+934 HHTAAQAIYIAA

-977 RVPLGIT
+977 RVPLGVT

-1003 FLAIDRMK
+1003 FLALERLK
-1011 NKFSHRQT
+1011 
-1019 PLNPPARTKPTQ
+1019 ARLQGKRNIASNRL
-1031 WVLPPLSRESNS
+1031 VSSSMIRES

>member
-1 MTNVSQLAI
+1 MNNASQLAI
-10 NRPIATLLLTA
+10 QRPIATLLLTA
-21 ALAIVGLV
+21 ALALLGLV
-29 ALKFLPAAPLP
+29 ALKGLPAAPLP

-97 DLNRNIDGAAR
+97 DLNRDIDGAAR
-108 DVQAAIQASRSFLPS
+108 DVQAAIQAARSFLPS

-128 PSYKKA
+128 PTYKKA

-154 QLFDIADTILAQRL
+154 QLFDMADTILAQRL

-201 ALEDVKTVINNQHT
+201 ALEDVRTVISNQHT
-215 FAPLGS
+215 FSPLGTI
-221 LEDSHTR
+221 EDEQVR
-228 YQLTSNQQ
+228 YQLSSNQQ
-236 LSRAS
+236 LSQAS
-241 EYSQLLL
+241 DYAKLLL
-248 KVDGQAHQLRLADV
+248 KSDDNAHQLRLADI
-262 AQVSESVQDTRTFG
+262 AQVTQSVQDTRTFG
-276 YSNGKP
+276 YSRGKP

-310 QLLVPTSINFGVA
+310 EALVPSSVEFGVA

-337 KETLIIAILLV
+337 EETLIIAIFLV

-373 LGTLL
+373 LGTLVV
-378 IMYWLDFSLNNLS
+378 MAWLDFSLNNLS

-418 KGLSAYQA
+418 KGYSAYQA
-426 SVQGT
+426 SVVGT
-431 REISFTVIAI
+431 REISFTIIAI

-453 FMGGLIGRLFSEFAV
+453 FMGGLIGRLFTEFAV

-478 IIALTTTPAL
+478 LIALTTTPAL
-488 AVKLLPQ
+488 AVKLLPKHSV
-495 NEIRVTRN
+495 RVKRRLS
-503 ITYHRWWR
+503 YHRWWR

-532 MMIIAL
+532 LMVIVL
-538 NISLYIHVSKG
+538 NISLYVHVSKG

-568 ISFEAMQGKLNHLLA
+568 ISFEAMQGKLNQLLA
-583 SIQADPAI
+583 TIQADPAI
-591 EAATAFMGFG
+591 DTATAFMGFG
-601 ASNAAVVF
+601 ASNSAVVF

-624 VINRLRPITNRL
+624 VINRLRPLTNRL

-666 DSLETLRL
+666 DSLETLRE

-679 LDALRAQETLKDIDS
+679 LEALRAQESLKDVDS

-699 GAQTYIHIDRDA
+699 GAQTYIHVDRDA
-711 AQQLGLNMRDIDTS
+711 AQQLGISMRDIDNT

-743 QYRIVLESEVDERL
+743 QYRIVLESETDERL
-757 NEQTLSNLFVVNQ
+757 SEANLASLFVLNNQ
-770 QGQAIAL
+770 DQAVAL
-777 ARIARIEQNS
+777 SRIARIESNS

-807 AEKTTLTQ
+807 AEKVSLTQ
-815 GIESIE
+815 GIEVIE

-829 PNSVQVVF
+829 PASVQVVF

-856 SAFVCLYLIL
+856 SALVCLYLIL
-866 GILYESLLHPLTILS
+866 GILYESLLHPITILS

-894 ELFGMELTIIA
+894 ELLGMELTIIA

-920 ILMIDFALAQQRQH
+920 ILMIDFALNQQRKH
-934 QRSSAQAIYVAA
+934 HHTAAQAIYIAA

-977 RVPLGIT
+977 RVPLGVT

-1003 FLAIDRMK
+1003 FLALERLK
-1011 NKFSHRQT
+1011 ARLQAKHTKTALAAPFS
-1019 PLNPPARTKPTQ
+1019 
-1031 WVLPPLSRESNS
+1031 SSMIRER

>member
-1 MTNVSQLAI
+1 MNNASQLAI
-10 NRPIATLLLTA
+10 HRPIATLLLTA
-21 ALAIVGLV
+21 ALALLGLV
-29 ALKFLPAAPLP
+29 ALKGLPAAPLP

-97 DLNRNIDGAAR
+97 DLNRDIDGAAR
-108 DVQAAIQASRSFLPS
+108 DVQAAIQAARSFLPS

-128 PSYKKA
+128 PTYKKA

-154 QLFDIADTILAQRL
+154 QLFDMADTILAQRL

-201 ALEDVKTVINNQHT
+201 ALEDVRTVISNQHT
-215 FAPLGS
+215 FAPLGTI
-221 LEDSHTR
+221 EDEQVR
-228 YQLTSNQQ
+228 YQLSSNQQ
-236 LSRAS
+236 LSQAND
-241 EYSQLLL
+241 YAKLLL
-248 KVDGQAHQLRLADV
+248 KSDDNAHQLRLADI
-262 AQVSESVQDTRTFG
+262 AQVTQSVQDTRTFG
-276 YSNGKP
+276 YSRGKP

-310 QLLVPTSINFGVA
+310 EALVPSSVEFGVA

-337 KETLIIAILLV
+337 EETLIIAIFLV

-373 LGTLL
+373 LGTLVV
-378 IMYWLDFSLNNLS
+378 MAWLDFSLNNLS

-418 KGLSAYQA
+418 KGYSAYQA
-426 SVQGT
+426 SVVGT

-453 FMGGLIGRLFSEFAV
+453 FMGGLIGRLFTEFAV

-478 IIALTTTPAL
+478 VISLTTTPAL
-488 AVKLLPQ
+488 AVKLLP
-495 NEIRVTRN
+495 NHSVRVKRHVS
-503 ITYHRWWR
+503 YHRWWR

-532 MMIIAL
+532 LMVIAL
-538 NISLYIHVSKG
+538 NISLYVHVSKG

-568 ISFEAMQGKLNHLLA
+568 ISFEAMQGKLNQLLA
-583 SIQADPAI
+583 TIQADPAI
-591 EAATAFMGFG
+591 DTATAFMGFG
-601 ASNAAVVF
+601 ASNSAVVF
-609 ISLKPKSERKESAND
+609 ISLKPKTERKESAND
-624 VINRLRPITNRL
+624 VINRLRPLTNRL

-666 DSLETLRL
+666 DSLETLRE

-679 LDALRAQETLKDIDS
+679 LEALRAQESLKDVDS

-699 GAQTYIHIDRDA
+699 GAQTYIHVDRDA
-711 AQQLGLNMRDIDTS
+711 AQQLGISMRDIDNT

-743 QYRIVLESEVDERL
+743 QYRIVLESEADERL
-757 NEQTLSNLFVVNQ
+757 SEANLASLFVLNN
-770 QGQAIAL
+770 QGQAVAL
-777 ARIARIEQNS
+777 SRIARIESNS

-807 AEKTTLTQ
+807 AEKVSLTQ
-815 GIESIE
+815 GIEVIE

-829 PNSVQVVF
+829 PASVQVVF

-856 SAFVCLYLIL
+856 SALVCLYLIL
-866 GILYESLLHPLTILS
+866 GILYESLLHPITILS

-894 ELFGMELTIIA
+894 ELLGMELTIIA

-920 ILMIDFALAQQRQH
+920 ILMIDFALNQQRNH
-934 QRSSAQAIYVAA
+934 HHTAAQAIYIAA

-977 RVPLGIT
+977 RVPLGVT

-1003 FLAIDRMK
+1003 FLALERLK
-1011 NKFSHRQT
+1011 
-1019 PLNPPARTKPTQ
+1019 ARLQGKRNIASNRL
-1031 WVLPPLSRESNS
+1031 VSSSMIRES

>member
-1 MTNVSQLAI
+1 MNNASQLAI
-10 NRPIATLLLTA
+10 HRPIATLLLTA
-21 ALAIVGLV
+21 ALALLGLV
-29 ALKFLPAAPLP
+29 ALKGLPAAPLP

-97 DLNRNIDGAAR
+97 DLNRDIDGAAR
-108 DVQAAIQASRSFLPS
+108 DVQAAIQAARSFLPS

-128 PSYKKA
+128 PTYKKA

-154 QLFDIADTILAQRL
+154 QLFDMADTILAQRL

-201 ALEDVKTVINNQHT
+201 ALEDVRTVISNQHT
-215 FAPLGS
+215 FAPLGTI
-221 LEDSHTR
+221 EDEQVR
-228 YQLTSNQQ
+228 YQLSSNQQ
-236 LSRAS
+236 LSQAND
-241 EYSQLLL
+241 YAKLLL
-248 KVDGQAHQLRLADV
+248 KSDDNAHQLRLADI
-262 AQVSESVQDTRTFG
+262 AQVTQSVQDTRTFG
-276 YSNGKP
+276 YSRGKP

-310 QLLVPTSINFGVA
+310 EALVPSSVEFGVA

-337 KETLIIAILLV
+337 EETLIIAIFLV

-373 LGTLL
+373 LGTLVV
-378 IMYWLDFSLNNLS
+378 MAWLDFSLNNLS

-418 KGLSAYQA
+418 KGYSAYQA
-426 SVQGT
+426 SVVGT

-453 FMGGLIGRLFSEFAV
+453 FMGGLIGRLFTEFAV

-478 IIALTTTPAL
+478 VIALTTTPAL
-488 AVKLLPQ
+488 AVKLLP
-495 NEIRVTRN
+495 NHSVRVKRRLS
-503 ITYHRWWR
+503 YHRWWR

-532 MMIIAL
+532 LMVIAL
-538 NISLYIHVSKG
+538 NISLYVHISKG

-568 ISFEAMQGKLNHLLA
+568 ISFEAMQGKLNQLLA
-583 SIQADPAI
+583 TIQADPAI
-591 EAATAFMGFG
+591 DTATAFMGFG
-601 ASNAAVVF
+601 ASNSAVVF

-624 VINRLRPITNRL
+624 VINRLRPLTNRL

-666 DSLETLRL
+666 DSLETLRE

-679 LDALRAQETLKDIDS
+679 LEALRAQASLKDVDS

-699 GAQTYIHIDRDA
+699 GAQTYINVDRDA
-711 AQQLGLNMRDIDTS
+711 AQQLDISMRDIDNT

-743 QYRIVLESEVDERL
+743 QYRIVLESEADERL
-757 NEQTLSNLFVVNQ
+757 SEANLASLFVLNN
-770 QGQAIAL
+770 QGQAVAL
-777 ARIARIEQNS
+777 SRIARIESNS

-807 AEKTTLTQ
+807 AEKVSLTQ
-815 GIESIE
+815 GIEVIE

-829 PNSVQVVF
+829 PASVQVVF

-856 SAFVCLYLIL
+856 SALVCLYLIL
-866 GILYESLLHPLTILS
+866 GILYESLLHPITILS

-894 ELFGMELTIIA
+894 ELLGMELTIIA

-920 ILMIDFALAQQRQH
+920 ILMIDFALNQQRNH
-934 QRSSAQAIYVAA
+934 HHTAAQAIYIAA

-977 RVPLGIT
+977 RVPLGVT

-1003 FLAIDRMK
+1003 FLALERLK
-1011 NKFSHRQT
+1011 
-1019 PLNPPARTKPTQ
+1019 ARLQGKRNIASNRL
-1031 WVLPPLSRESNS
+1031 VSSSMIRES

>member
-1 MTNVSQLAI
+1 MNNASQLAI
-10 NRPIATLLLTA
+10 HRPIATLLLTS
-21 ALAIVGLV
+21 ALALLGLV
-29 ALKFLPAAPLP
+29 ALKGLPAAPLP

-97 DLNRNIDGAAR
+97 DLNRDIDGAAR
-108 DVQAAIQASRSFLPS
+108 DVQAAIQAARSFLPS

-128 PSYKKA
+128 PTYKKA

-154 QLFDIADTILAQRL
+154 QLFDMADTILAQRL

-201 ALEDVKTVINNQHT
+201 ALEDVRTVISNQHT
-215 FAPLGS
+215 FAPLGTI
-221 LEDSHTR
+221 EDEQVR
-228 YQLTSNQQ
+228 YQLSSNQQ
-236 LSRAS
+236 LSQAS
-241 EYSQLLL
+241 DYAKLLL
-248 KVDGQAHQLRLADV
+248 KSDDNAHQLRLADI
-262 AQVSESVQDTRTFG
+262 AQVTQSVQDTRTFG
-276 YSNGKP
+276 YSRGKP

-310 QLLVPTSINFGVA
+310 QALVPSSVEFGVA

-337 KETLIIAILLV
+337 EETLIIAIFLV

-373 LGTLL
+373 LGTLVV
-378 IMYWLDFSLNNLS
+378 MAWLDFSLNNLS

-418 KGLSAYQA
+418 KGYSAYQA
-426 SVQGT
+426 SVVGT

-453 FMGGLIGRLFSEFAV
+453 FMGGLIGRLFTEFAV

-478 IIALTTTPAL
+478 VIALTTTPAL
-488 AVKLLPQ
+488 AVKLLPKHSV
-495 NEIRVTRN
+495 RVQRRLS
-503 ITYHRWWR
+503 YHRWWR

-532 MMIIAL
+532 LMVIVL
-538 NISLYIHVSKG
+538 NISLYVHVSKG

-568 ISFEAMQGKLNHLLA
+568 ISFEAMQGKLNQLLA
-583 SIQADPAI
+583 TIQADPAI
-591 EAATAFMGFG
+591 DTATAFMGFG
-601 ASNAAVVF
+601 ASNSAVVF

-624 VINRLRPITNRL
+624 VINRLRPLTNRL

-666 DSLETLRL
+666 DSLETLRE

-679 LDALRAQETLKDIDS
+679 LEALRAQESLKDVDS

-699 GAQTYIHIDRDA
+699 GAQTYIHVDRDA
-711 AQQLGLNMRDIDTS
+711 AQQLGISMRDIDNT

-743 QYRIVLESEVDERL
+743 QYRIVLESEADERL
-757 NEQTLSNLFVVNQ
+757 SEANLASLFVLNN
-770 QGQAIAL
+770 QGQAVAL
-777 ARIARIEQNS
+777 SRIARIESNS

-807 AEKTTLTQ
+807 AEKVSLTQ
-815 GIESIE
+815 GIEVIE

-829 PNSVQVVF
+829 PASVQVVF

-856 SAFVCLYLIL
+856 SALVCLYLIL
-866 GILYESLLHPLTILS
+866 GILYESLLHPITILS

-894 ELFGMELTIIA
+894 ELLGMELTIIA

-920 ILMIDFALAQQRQH
+920 ILMIDFALNQQRNH
-934 QRSSAQAIYVAA
+934 HHTAAQAIYVAA

-977 RVPLGIT
+977 RVPLGVT

-1003 FLAIDRMK
+1003 FLALERLK
-1011 NKFSHRQT
+1011 
-1019 PLNPPARTKPTQ
+1019 ARLQGKRNIASNRL
-1031 WVLPPLSRESNS
+1031 VSSSMIRER

>member
-1 MTNVSQLAI
+1 MNNASQLAI
-10 NRPIATLLLTA
+10 HRPIATLLLTA
-21 ALAIVGLV
+21 ALALLGLV
-29 ALKFLPAAPLP
+29 ALKGLPAAPLP

-97 DLNRNIDGAAR
+97 DLNRDIDGAAR
-108 DVQAAIQASRSFLPS
+108 DVQAAIQAARSFLPS

-128 PSYKKA
+128 PTYKKA

-154 QLFDIADTILAQRL
+154 QLFDMADTILAQRL

-201 ALEDVKTVINNQHT
+201 ALEDVRTVISNQHT
-215 FAPLGS
+215 FAPLGTI
-221 LEDSHTR
+221 EDEQVR
-228 YQLTSNQQ
+228 YQLSSNQQ
-236 LSRAS
+236 LSQAS
-241 EYSQLLL
+241 DYAKLLL
-248 KVDGQAHQLRLADV
+248 KSDDNAHQLRLADI
-262 AQVSESVQDTRTFG
+262 AQVTQSVQDTRTFG
-276 YSNGKP
+276 YSRGKP

-310 QLLVPTSINFGVA
+310 QVLVPSSVEFGVA

-337 KETLIIAILLV
+337 EETLIIAIFLV

-373 LGTLL
+373 LGTLVV
-378 IMYWLDFSLNNLS
+378 MAWLDFSLNNLS

-418 KGLSAYQA
+418 KGYSAYQA
-426 SVQGT
+426 SIVGT

-453 FMGGLIGRLFSEFAV
+453 FMGGLIGRLFTEFAV

-478 IIALTTTPAL
+478 VIALTTTPAL
-488 AVKLLPQ
+488 AVKLLP
-495 NEIRVTRN
+495 NHSVRVKRHVS
-503 ITYHRWWR
+503 YHRWWR

-532 MMIIAL
+532 IMVIFL
-538 NISLYIHVSKG
+538 NISLYVHVSKG

-568 ISFEAMQGKLNHLLA
+568 ISFEAMQGKLNQLLA
-583 SIQADPAI
+583 TIQADPAI
-591 EAATAFMGFG
+591 DTATAFMGFG
-601 ASNAAVVF
+601 ASNSAVVF
-609 ISLKPKSERKESAND
+609 ISLKPKTERKESAND
-624 VINRLRPITNRL
+624 VINRLRPLTNRL

-666 DSLETLRL
+666 DSLETLRE

-679 LDALRAQETLKDIDS
+679 LEALRAQESLKDVDS

-699 GAQTYIHIDRDA
+699 GAQTYIHVDRDA
-711 AQQLGLNMRDIDTS
+711 AHQLGISMRDIDNT

-743 QYRIVLESEVDERL
+743 QYRIVLESEADERL
-757 NEQTLSNLFVVNQ
+757 SEANLASLFVLNN
-770 QGQAIAL
+770 QGQAVAL
-777 ARIARIEQNS
+777 SRIARIESNS

-807 AEKTTLTQ
+807 AEKVSLTQ
-815 GIESIE
+815 GIEVIE

-829 PNSVQVVF
+829 PASVQVVF

-856 SAFVCLYLIL
+856 SALVCLYLIL
-866 GILYESLLHPLTILS
+866 GILYESLLHPITILS

-894 ELFGMELTIIA
+894 EFLGMELTIIA

-920 ILMIDFALAQQRQH
+920 ILMIDFALNQQRNH
-934 QRSSAQAIYVAA
+934 HHTAAQAIYIAA

-977 RVPLGIT
+977 RVPLGVT

-1003 FLAIDRMK
+1003 FLALERLKARLQGKRMK
-1011 NKFSHRQT
+1011 TSLAAPFS
-1019 PLNPPARTKPTQ
+1019 
-1031 WVLPPLSRESNS
+1031 SSMIRES

>member
-1 MTNVSQLAI
+1 MNNASQLAI
-10 NRPIATLLLTA
+10 QRPIATLLLTT
-21 ALAIVGLV
+21 ALALLGLV
-29 ALKFLPAAPLP
+29 ALKGLPAAPLP

-97 DLNRNIDGAAR
+97 DLNRDIDGAAR
-108 DVQAAIQASRSFLPS
+108 DVQAAIQAARSFLPS

-128 PSYKKA
+128 PTYKKA

-154 QLFDIADTILAQRL
+154 QLFDMADTILAQRL

-201 ALEDVKTVINNQHT
+201 ALEDVRTVISNQHT
-215 FAPLGS
+215 FSPLGTI
-221 LEDSHTR
+221 EDEEVR
-228 YQLTSNQQ
+228 YQLNSNQQ
-236 LSRAS
+236 LSQAS
-241 EYSQLLL
+241 DYAKLLL
-248 KVDGQAHQLRLADV
+248 KSDDNAHQLRLADI
-262 AQVSESVQDTRTFG
+262 AQVTQSVQDTRTFG
-276 YSNGKP
+276 YSRGKP

-310 QLLVPTSINFGVA
+310 QALVPSSVEFGVA
-323 IDRTPTVRASLKEV
+323 IDRTPTVRASLKDVE
-337 KETLIIAILLV
+337 ETLIIAIFLV

-373 LGTLL
+373 LGTLVV
-378 IMYWLDFSLNNLS
+378 MAWLDFSLNNLS

-418 KGLSAYQA
+418 KGYSAYQA
-426 SVQGT
+426 SVVGT

-453 FMGGLIGRLFSEFAV
+453 FMGGLIGRLFTEFAV

-478 IIALTTTPAL
+478 VIALTTTPAL
-488 AVKLLPQ
+488 AVKLLPSHSVKAK
-495 NEIRVTRN
+495 RRLS
-503 ITYHRWWR
+503 YHRWWR

-532 MMIIAL
+532 IMVIVL
-538 NISLYIHVSKG
+538 NISLYVHVSKG

-568 ISFEAMQGKLNHLLA
+568 ISFEAMQGKLNQLLA
-583 SIQADPAI
+583 TIQADPAI
-591 EAATAFMGFG
+591 DTATAFMGFG
-601 ASNAAVVF
+601 ASNSAVVF
-609 ISLKPKSERKESAND
+609 ISLKPKTERKESAND
-624 VINRLRPITNRL
+624 VINRLRPLTNRL

-666 DSLETLRL
+666 DSLETLRE

-679 LDALRAQETLKDIDS
+679 LEALRAQASLKDVDS

-699 GAQTYIHIDRDA
+699 GAQTYIHVDRNA
-711 AQQLGLNMRDIDTS
+711 AQQLGISMRDIDNT

-743 QYRIVLESEVDERL
+743 QYRIVLESEADERL
-757 NEQTLSNLFVVNQ
+757 SEANLASLFVLNN
-770 QGQAIAL
+770 QGQAVAL
-777 ARIARIEQNS
+777 SRIARIESNS

-807 AEKTTLTQ
+807 AEKVSLTQ
-815 GIESIE
+815 GIEVIE

-829 PNSVQVVF
+829 PASVQVVF

-856 SAFVCLYLIL
+856 SALVCLYLIL
-866 GILYESLLHPLTILS
+866 GILYESLLHPITILS

-894 ELFGMELTIIA
+894 ELLGMELTIIA

-920 ILMIDFALAQQRQH
+920 ILMIDFALNQQRNH
-934 QRSSAQAIYVAA
+934 HHTAAQAIYIAA

-977 RVPLGIT
+977 RVPLGVT

-1003 FLAIDRMK
+1003 FLALERLK
-1011 NKFSHRQT
+1011 
-1019 PLNPPARTKPTQ
+1019 ARLQGKRNIASNRL
-1031 WVLPPLSRESNS
+1031 VSSSMIRES

>member
-1 MTNVSQLAI
+1 MNNASQLAI
-10 NRPIATLLLTA
+10 HRPIATLLLTA
-21 ALAIVGLV
+21 ALALLGLV
-29 ALKFLPAAPLP
+29 ALKGLPAAPLP

-97 DLNRNIDGAAR
+97 DLNRDIDGAAR
-108 DVQAAIQASRSFLPS
+108 DVQAAIQAARSFLPS

-128 PSYKKA
+128 PTYKKA

-154 QLFDIADTILAQRL
+154 QLFDMADTILAQRL

-201 ALEDVKTVINNQHT
+201 ALEDVRTVISNQHT
-215 FAPLGS
+215 FAPLGTI
-221 LEDSHTR
+221 EDEQVR
-228 YQLTSNQQ
+228 YQLSSNQQ
-236 LSRAS
+236 LSQAS
-241 EYSQLLL
+241 DYAKLLL
-248 KVDGQAHQLRLADV
+248 KSDDNAHQLRLADI
-262 AQVSESVQDTRTFG
+262 AQVTQSVQDTRTFG
-276 YSNGKP
+276 YSRGKP

-310 QLLVPTSINFGVA
+310 QTLVPSSVEFGVA

-337 KETLIIAILLV
+337 EETLIIAIFLV

-373 LGTLL
+373 LGTLVV
-378 IMYWLDFSLNNLS
+378 MAWLDFSLNNLS

-418 KGLSAYQA
+418 KGYSAYQA
-426 SVQGT
+426 SVVGT

-453 FMGGLIGRLFSEFAV
+453 FMGGLIGRLFTEFAV

-478 IIALTTTPAL
+478 VIALTTTPAL
-488 AVKLLPQ
+488 AVKLLPSHSVKAK
-495 NEIRVTRN
+495 RRLS
-503 ITYHRWWR
+503 YHRWWR

-532 MMIIAL
+532 IMVIVL
-538 NISLYIHVSKG
+538 NISLYVHVSKG

-568 ISFEAMQGKLNHLLA
+568 ISFEAMQGKLNQLLA
-583 SIQADPAI
+583 TIQADPAI
-591 EAATAFMGFG
+591 DTATAFMGFG
-601 ASNAAVVF
+601 ASNSAVVF
-609 ISLKPKSERKESAND
+609 ISLKPKTERKESAND
-624 VINRLRPITNRL
+624 VINRLRPLTNRL

-666 DSLETLRL
+666 DSLETLRE

-679 LDALRAQETLKDIDS
+679 LEALRAQASLKDVDS

-699 GAQTYIHIDRDA
+699 GAQTYIHVDRDA
-711 AQQLGLNMRDIDTS
+711 AQQLGISMRDIDNT

-743 QYRIVLESEVDERL
+743 QYRIVLESEADERL
-757 NEQTLSNLFVVNQ
+757 SEANLASLFVLNN
-770 QGQAIAL
+770 QGQAVAL
-777 ARIARIEQNS
+777 SRIARIESNS

-807 AEKTTLTQ
+807 AEKVSLTQ
-815 GIESIE
+815 GIEVIE

-829 PNSVQVVF
+829 PASVQVVF

-856 SAFVCLYLIL
+856 SALVCLYLIL
-866 GILYESLLHPLTILS
+866 GILYESLLHPITILS

-894 ELFGMELTIIA
+894 ELLGMELTIIA

-920 ILMIDFALAQQRQH
+920 ILMIDFALNQQRNH
-934 QRSSAQAIYVAA
+934 HHTAAQAIYVAA

-977 RVPLGIT
+977 RVPLGVT

-1003 FLAIDRMK
+1003 FLALERLK
-1011 NKFSHRQT
+1011 ARLQGK
-1019 PLNPPARTKPTQ
+1019 RTKTSLAAPF
-1031 WVLPPLSRESNS
+1031 SSSMIRES

>member
-1 MTNVSQLAI
+1 MNKFFQLAI

-21 ALAIVGLV
+21 ALALVGLV

-88 GKTSINIQF
+88 GKTSVVVQF
-97 DLNRNIDGAAR
+97 DLNRDIDGAAR

-128 PSYKKA
+128 PTYKKA

-193 QALAHYQL
+193 HALAHYQL
-201 ALEDVKTVINNQHT
+201 SLENVRTVINNQHT
-215 FAPLGS
+215 FAPLGWV
-221 LEDSHTR
+221 EDAQTR
-228 YQLTSNQQ
+228 YQISSNQQ
-236 LSRAS
+236 LNHA
-241 EYSQLLL
+241 EDYAQLLL
-248 KVDGQAHQLRLADV
+248 KTDDRAHQLRLSDV
-262 AQVSESVQDTRTFG
+262 AQVSQSVQDTRTFG

-295 MIATVDRVYATLPSL
+295 MIATVDRVYASLPSL
-310 QLLVPTSINFGVA
+310 EALVPASIDFNVA

-337 KETLIIAILLV
+337 EETLIIAILLV

-378 IMYWLDFSLNNLS
+378 VMYWLDFSLNNLS

-478 IIALTTTPAL
+478 VIALTTTPAL
-488 AVKLLPQ
+488 AVKLLPPHSTKTQ
-495 NEIRVTRN
+495 RS
-503 ITYHRWWR
+503 ITYHVWWR

-532 MMIIAL
+532 VMVIAF
-538 NISLYIHVSKG
+538 NISLYVHVSKG

-568 ISFEAMQGKLNHLLA
+568 ISFDAMQSKLNQLLA
-583 SIQADPAI
+583 IIQADPAI

-601 ASNAAVVF
+601 ASNSAVVF
-609 ISLKPKSERKESAND
+609 ISLKPKSQRTESAND
-624 VINRLRPITNRL
+624 VINRLRPLTNRL

-648 LRMGTQNPTAS
+648 LRMGTQNPTAA

-666 DSLETLRL
+666 DSLETLRE

-679 LDALRAQETLKDIDS
+679 LEALRAQASLKDIDS

-699 GAQTYIHIDRDA
+699 GAQTYIQVDRDA
-711 AQQLGLNMRDIDTS
+711 AQQLGISMRDIDTT

-743 QYRIVLESEVDERL
+743 QYRIVLETETDERL
-757 NEQTLSNLFVVNQ
+757 SEANLTNLFVLNN

-777 ARIARIEQNS
+777 SHIARIEQNS

-807 AEKTTLTQ
+807 ADKVSLTQ
-815 GIESIE
+815 GIQVIE
-821 NAIAELAL
+821 EAIAELAL
-829 PNSVQVVF
+829 PNSVQVIF
-837 GGNAKLFKST
+837 GGNAKLFKSS
-847 QSNQLILII
+847 QSNQLILIL

-894 ELFGMELTIIA
+894 EAFGMELTIIA

-920 ILMIDFALAQQRQH
+920 ILMIDFALNQQRQH
-934 QRSSAQAIYVAA
+934 QRSSAQSIYLAA

-958 AGILGAVPL
+958 AGILGAIPL

-977 RVPLGIT
+977 RVPLGVT

-989 IVSQLLTLYTTPVV
+989 IVSQVLTLYTTPVV
-1003 FLAIDRMK
+1003 FLALDRLK
-1011 NKFSHRQT
+1011 AKLSR
-1019 PLNPPARTKPTQ
+1019 RTKTPPSPSPTQ
-1031 WVLPPLSRESNS
+1031 SRTTESGIA

>member
-1 MTNVSQLAI
+1 MNNASQLAI
-10 NRPIATLLLTA
+10 HRPIATLLLTA
-21 ALAIVGLV
+21 ALALLGLV
-29 ALKFLPAAPLP
+29 ALKGLPAAPLP

-97 DLNRNIDGAAR
+97 DLNRDIDGAAR
-108 DVQAAIQASRSFLPS
+108 DVQAAIQAARSFLPS

-128 PSYKKA
+128 PTYKKA

-154 QLFDIADTILAQRL
+154 QLFDMADTILAQRL

-193 QALAHYQL
+193 QALAHYHL
-201 ALEDVKTVINNQHT
+201 ALEDVRTVISNQHT
-215 FAPLGS
+215 FAPLGTI
-221 LEDSHTR
+221 EDEQVR
-228 YQLTSNQQ
+228 YQLSSNQQ
-236 LSRAS
+236 LSQAS
-241 EYSQLLL
+241 DYAKLLL
-248 KVDGQAHQLRLADV
+248 KSDDNAHQLRLADI
-262 AQVSESVQDTRTFG
+262 AQVTQSVQDTRTFG
-276 YSNGKP
+276 YSRDKP

-295 MIATVDRVYATLPSL
+295 MIATVDRVYVTLPSL
-310 QLLVPTSINFGVA
+310 QALVPSSVEFGVA

-337 KETLIIAILLV
+337 EETLIIAIFLV

-373 LGTLL
+373 LGTLVV
-378 IMYWLDFSLNNLS
+378 MAWLDFSLNNLS

-418 KGLSAYQA
+418 KGYSAYQA
-426 SVQGT
+426 SVVGT

-453 FMGGLIGRLFSEFAV
+453 FMGGLIGRLFTEFAV

-478 IIALTTTPAL
+478 VIALTTTPAL
-488 AVKLLPQ
+488 AVKLLP
-495 NEIRVTRN
+495 NHSVRVKRHVS
-503 ITYHRWWR
+503 YHRWWR

-532 MMIIAL
+532 LMVIVL
-538 NISLYIHVSKG
+538 NISLYVHVSKG

-568 ISFEAMQGKLNHLLA
+568 ISFEAMQGKLNQLLA
-583 SIQADPAI
+583 TIQADPAI
-591 EAATAFMGFG
+591 DTATAFMGFG
-601 ASNAAVVF
+601 ASNSAVVF

-624 VINRLRPITNRL
+624 VINRLRPLTNRL

-666 DSLETLRL
+666 DSLETLRE

-679 LDALRAQETLKDIDS
+679 LEALRAQASLKDVDS

-699 GAQTYIHIDRDA
+699 GAQTYINVDRDA
-711 AQQLGLNMRDIDTS
+711 AQQLGINMRDIDNT

-743 QYRIVLESEVDERL
+743 QYRIVLESEADERL
-757 NEQTLSNLFVVNQ
+757 SEANLASLFVLNN
-770 QGQAIAL
+770 QGQAVAL
-777 ARIARIEQNS
+777 SRIARIESNS

-807 AEKTTLTQ
+807 AEKVSLTQ
-815 GIESIE
+815 GIEVIE
-821 NAIAELAL
+821 SAIAELAL
-829 PNSVQVVF
+829 PASVQVVF

-856 SAFVCLYLIL
+856 SALVCLYLIL
-866 GILYESLLHPLTILS
+866 GILYESLLHPITILS

-894 ELFGMELTIIA
+894 ELLGMEMTIIA

-920 ILMIDFALAQQRQH
+920 ILMIDFALNQQRNH
-934 QRSSAQAIYVAA
+934 HHTAAQAIYIAA

-977 RVPLGIT
+977 RVPLGVT

-1003 FLAIDRMK
+1003 FLALERLK
-1011 NKFSHRQT
+1011 
-1019 PLNPPARTKPTQ
+1019 ARLQGKRNIAYNRL
-1031 WVLPPLSRESNS
+1031 VSSSMIRER